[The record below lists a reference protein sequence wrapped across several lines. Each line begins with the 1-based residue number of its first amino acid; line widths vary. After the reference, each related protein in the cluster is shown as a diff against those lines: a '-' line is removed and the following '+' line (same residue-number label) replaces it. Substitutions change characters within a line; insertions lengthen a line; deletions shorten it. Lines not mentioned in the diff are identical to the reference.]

1 MDFRDFYNKVKTY
14 ALNTETVESFYEL
27 DVYMNWNS
35 LHINYASFDCNIN
48 YIRRVDNYEVVNCTM
63 YYGQKLQ
70 NDSSNLF
77 ETQSSGYKAI
87 VNVLNHL
94 KDDYEIDAYED
105 IQILP
110 FHQKFA
116 DILAGCYCD
125 VNIYVPVEDICED
138 YDKDNQESE

>member
-63 YYGQKLQ
+63 YYGQKLK

-77 ETQSSGYKAI
+77 EAQSSGYKAI

-110 FHQKFA
+110 FHQQFA

-125 VNIYVPVEDICED
+125 VNIYVPVDDICED
-138 YDKDNQESE
+138 YDKNDLSE